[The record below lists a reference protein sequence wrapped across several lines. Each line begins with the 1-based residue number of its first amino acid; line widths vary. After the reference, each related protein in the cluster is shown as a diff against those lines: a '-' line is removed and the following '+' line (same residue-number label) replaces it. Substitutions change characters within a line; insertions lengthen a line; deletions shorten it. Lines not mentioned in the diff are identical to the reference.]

1 VKAEADGAAET
12 VRPTKVGQTVLTMR
26 GITKRFGRVVA
37 VNGVDLDLRA
47 GEVHALLGENG
58 AGKTTLMRCLSGL
71 EAPDEGSVEMGGEK
85 VDLRSPRT
93 AIEHGIG
100 MVHQHFM
107 LIPVFTVTENI
118 VLGSEPGSLAID
130 RQEARKK
137 VVELSDRFGLE
148 VDPDRRV
155 SHLTVGEQQRV
166 EILRALYR
174 GARILILDEPTGVL
188 TSQETQ
194 RLFETVRA
202 LTAQGTAVV
211 LISHKLHE
219 VFELADRI
227 TVLRRGERVSVL
239 ERETATEQVLV
250 NDMVGRP
257 VELKV
262 DKPDCKP
269 GPARLEV
276 RGLTVAGD
284 RGIGAVR
291 EVSFEVRAG
300 EIVGLAGVDGNG
312 QAELIEALVGMRK
325 PTAGTIHVDGDE
337 LVTGNVKAAVR
348 AGISYIAEDRHKR
361 GLVLDFDLTENL
373 SLRSYYRRPLSRA
386 GWLSIGQMK
395 ERAARLLEEFDIR
408 GGSLR
413 ASARSL
419 SGGNQ
424 QKVVIA
430 RELAEDPAV
439 LIAARPT
446 RGLDIGAT
454 EFVHRRLIAA
464 CERGRAVLLV
474 SYELEEI
481 RALSDRIFV
490 VSRGRLVDEFSPAV
504 SDAELGLA
512 MIGGE
517 A

>member
-1 VKAEADGAAET
+1 VKAVVKGAAQA
-12 VRPTKVGQTVLTMR
+12 VGPVKAGQTVLTMR
-26 GITKRFGRVVA
+26 GITKRFGPVVA

-71 EAPDEGSVEMGGEK
+71 EAPDEGSVEIGGER
-85 VDLRSPRT
+85 VELRSPRT

-107 LIPVFTVTENI
+107 LIPVFTATENI
-118 VLGSEPGSLAID
+118 VLGNEPGSLAID
-130 RQEARKK
+130 RSMARQK

-148 VDPDRRV
+148 VDPDRLV
-155 SHLTVGEQQRV
+155 SDLTVGEQQRV

-174 GARILILDEPTGVL
+174 GAKILILDEPTGVL

-219 VFELADRI
+219 VLELADGI
-227 TVLRRGERVSVL
+227 TILRRGERVATL
-239 ERETATEQVLV
+239 EREAATEQRLV
-250 NDMVGRP
+250 HDMVGRP
-257 VELKV
+257 VALKV
-262 DKPDCKP
+262 DKPECKP
-269 GPARLEV
+269 GSARLEV
-276 RGLTVAGD
+276 RGLTVPGD
-284 RGIGAVR
+284 RGIDAVR
-291 EVSFEVRAG
+291 DVSFEVRAG

-312 QAELIEALVGMRK
+312 QAELIEALVGMRR
-325 PTAGTIHVDGDE
+325 PSAGEIRVDGEE
-337 LVTGNVKAAVR
+337 LARGDVKAAVR
-348 AGISYIAEDRHKR
+348 AGISYIAEDRHRR

-373 SLRSYYRRPLSRA
+373 SLRSYHRQPLSRF
-386 GWLSIGQMK
+386 GWLSLGRMK
-395 ERAARLLEEFDIR
+395 ERAARLLDEFDIR
-408 GGSLR
+408 GGSPR

-430 RELAEDPAV
+430 RELAQDPAV
-439 LIAARPT
+439 LVAARPT

-454 EFVHRRLIAA
+454 EFVHRRLISA

-490 VSRGRLVDEFSPAV
+490 ISRGRLVDEFSPEV